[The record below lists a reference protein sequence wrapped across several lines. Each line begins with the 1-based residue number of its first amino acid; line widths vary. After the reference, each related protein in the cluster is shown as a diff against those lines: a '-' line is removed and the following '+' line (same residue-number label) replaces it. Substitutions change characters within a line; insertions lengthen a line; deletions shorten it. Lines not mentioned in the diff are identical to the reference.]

1 MVKWNM
7 IKKKLVI
14 ILAGVLLAGCH
25 ISTSEEIKT
34 EEPAPEEPEA
44 AVSENAEPSEET
56 KGRIVSIN
64 PTLSITER
72 IDFSDSSSRKTST
85 AKPSG
90 NNTSSSADY
99 SPDSSKAS
107 FSPGSYTNNT
117 YTPAQY
123 DEEQAKA
130 HAIARISELAG
141 FNVDPNDVTISSYTE
156 NGMTYTT
163 YNYSYSYTP
172 SEAEIAQ
179 MIPEEPAAIQNPQP
193 EVPSEPEVQ
202 PEPAPEN
209 SEEGSE

>member
-1 MVKWNM
+1 MVNWNM
-7 IKKKLVI
+7 IKKKLLI
-14 ILAGVLLAGCH
+14 IFAGVLLAGCH
-25 ISTSEEIKT
+25 ISTSEEIKP

-56 KGRIVSIN
+56 TGRIVSIN

-72 IDFSDSSSRKTST
+72 IGFSDSSSRKTSA

-90 NNTSSSADY
+90 NNTSSSAVY
-99 SPDSSKAS
+99 TPDSSKAS

-130 HAIARISELAG
+130 DAIARISELAG